1 MQPVTAAFTPRPYS
15 VTHISRIEILA
26 AKSFILFSTI
36 VALVCSAWTMSEY
49 MSDSSALEAYSWVG
63 TISSGMLLAG
73 LCIEWIIYRRG
84 GCFPGCMR
92 ADTHIERVRQRGL
105 GLTMTHIATS
115 SISMFSTCAAAV
127 NIHNNATGGL
137 YGISCAVI
145 AFYWFYGVM
154 FTPNTVMHVAIHTS
168 LPEAEQVLIGLH
180 QNSGRLVWRNSKVDP
195 SAYTS

>member
-1 MQPVTAAFTPRPYS
+1 MKEMRPGFQGVTLGNK
-15 VTHISRIEILA
+15 HISCIEILA
-26 AKSFILFSTI
+26 AKIFILFSTV

-63 TISSGMLLAG
+63 TIASGMLLAG

-84 GCFPGCMR
+84 GCMG

-127 NIHNNATGGL
+127 NIHNNAEGGL
-137 YGISCAVI
+137 YAISCAVI
-145 AFYWFYGVM
+145 AFYWIYGVL

-195 SAYTS
+195 SAYAI

>member
-1 MQPVTAAFTPRPYS
+1 MRPVGAAFTPRPHS
-15 VTHISRIEILA
+15 VTRISRLEILA
-26 AKSFILFSTI
+26 ARIYILWSTV
-36 VALVCSAWTMSEY
+36 VALVCSAWTLSEY
-49 MSDSSALEAYSWVG
+49 VSNSNPLQAYSWVG
-63 TISSGMLLAG
+63 TVASGMLLAG

-84 GCFPGCMR
+84 GCLPGCMR

-137 YGISCAVI
+137 YGVSCAVI
-145 AFYWFYGVM
+145 AFYWVYGVM
-154 FTPNTVMHVAIHTS
+154 FTPNTVMHVAIHSS

-180 QNSGRLVWRNSKVDP
+180 QNTGRLVWRNSKVDP
-195 SAYTS
+195 TAYAS